1 MYIDYNNLYDEVK
14 LYIKEHYKLG
24 QYLFEKDLVN
34 HFMINEREAK
44 DIMFDLYL
52 DYVLDKCYFVKC
64 PNCRYS
70 NHEKYAHV
78 EFMPEITIRCECCG
92 TKYNPTD
99 NLDTLYVVREFW
111 YRSVE

>member
-14 LYIKEHYKLG
+14 LYIKEHYKPG

-34 HFMINEREAK
+34 YFMINEKEAK
-44 DIMFDLYL
+44 DIIFDLYL
-52 DYVLDKCYFVKC
+52 DYVLDKVYIKKC
-64 PNCRYS
+64 PNCNYS
-70 NHEKYAHV
+70 NHKKYVYAKFIQEIIV
-78 EFMPEITIRCECCG
+78 ECEYCG
-92 TKYNPTD
+92 TKYNPAD